1 MAWETGKQKLHRE
14 YKDINKLILEKEGYL
29 EETEAKILLYKFFRE
44 NPSFACELL
53 TGVKLFPFQHMAIKS
68 MMESDYFLGI
78 WSRGMSKSFSTGV
91 FALLD
96 AIFNQ

>member
-29 EETEAKILLYKFFRE
+29 EEAEAKILLYKFFRE

-53 TGVKLFPFQHMAIKS
+53 TGVKFLIKVFRYVSSRSLFDSLK
-68 MMESDYFLGI
+68 
-78 WSRGMSKSFSTGV
+78 
-91 FALLD
+91 
-96 AIFNQ
+96 